1 MAPINT
7 QSSQDIVLFNRLER
21 YHGRRSRYI
30 AQSRKTVPKPEKASF
45 MSIYFEQSL
54 KLHRQLRGK
63 WSIQSKFPLNNRDDL
78 CVAYTPGVASVCQ
91 AIDANICEAYSSTL
105 KGNSVAIVSDGS
117 AVLGLGNIGP
127 QAALPVMEGK
137 AILFKTFA
145 DIDGVPIVV
154 DAKSSA
160 EIITTVKA
168 IAPTFGG
175 INLEDI
181 AAPTCFEVEEALQD
195 IGIPVFHD
203 DQHGTAI
210 VLLGALINAAK
221 VINKPL
227 SELNVVING
236 AGAAGTAIAKL
247 LLGVGHDSGTFTA
260 VADVL
265 LCDSKGII
273 SADRTDLN
281 RFKTDMLQWSNKQN
295 RSGDLKAA
303 LKGADV
309 FIGVSKGNLLTS
321 ADIQTM
327 APDAIIFAMA
337 NPIPEIMPDD
347 AKAGGAAV
355 IGTGRSDFPNQVN
368 NVLAFPGIFRGALD
382 SMAVR
387 ITERMKIAAARA
399 LANAVAEDE
408 LCADKILPDAL
419 DKRVAGIVAR
429 AVSECALEEG
439 VVHDVC
445 KPVLPS
451 S

>member
-1 MAPINT
+1 MPN
-7 QSSQDIVLFNRLER
+7 
-21 YHGRRSRYI
+21 
-30 AQSRKTVPKPEKASF
+30 
-45 MSIYFEQSL
+45 YFEESL
-54 KLHRQLRGK
+54 KLHRQRRGK
-63 WSIQSKFPLNNRDDL
+63 WAIQSKFPLANRDDL
-78 CVAYTPGVASVCQ
+78 SIAYTPGVASVCQ
-91 AIDANICEAYSSTL
+91 AIDENICEAYASTL
-105 KGNSVAIVSDGS
+105 KGNAVAIVSDGS

-154 DAKSSA
+154 DTQTS
-160 EIITTVKA
+160 EGIIATVKA

-181 AAPTCFEVEEALQD
+181 GAPTCFEVEAALQD
-195 IGIPVFHD
+195 LGIPVFHD

-221 VINKPL
+221 IVNKPL
-227 SELNVVING
+227 SSLNVVVNG

-247 LLGVGHDSGTFTA
+247 LMGVGQKRDNHAT

-273 SADRTDLN
+273 SSDRSDLN
-281 RFKTDMLQWSNKQN
+281 SFKQEMLQWSNKQN
-295 RSGDLKAA
+295 RSGEVKAA
-303 LKGADV
+303 IKNADV
-309 FIGVSKGNLLTS
+309 FIGVSKGNLLTK

-327 APDAIIFAMA
+327 ASDAIIFAMA
-337 NPIPEIMPDD
+337 NPTPEIMPDE

-355 IGTGRSDFPNQVN
+355 VGTGRSDFPNQVN

-387 ITERMKIAAARA
+387 ITERMKITAAKALAAA
-399 LANAVAEDE
+399 VPDEE
-408 LCADKILPDAL
+408 LCADKILPDSL
-419 DKRVAGIVAR
+419 DKNVAGIVAR
-429 AVSECALEEG
+429 AVSDCALEEG
-439 VVHDVC
+439 VVHEVC
-445 KPVLPS
+445 KPTS
-451 S
+451 FKG